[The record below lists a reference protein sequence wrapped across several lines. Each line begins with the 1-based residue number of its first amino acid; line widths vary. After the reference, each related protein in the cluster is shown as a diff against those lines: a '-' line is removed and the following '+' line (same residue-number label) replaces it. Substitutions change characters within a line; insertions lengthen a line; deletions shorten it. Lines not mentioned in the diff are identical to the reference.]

1 MSEPM
6 PEDGQQGVPPMFR
19 RNGDGAGITPEFA
32 ADMLA
37 RIQAAMTQ
45 RGLQQEMMTPLE
57 QEAVAMHVVFEA
69 LVKGGFTDDQA
80 LKYLAWRTS

>member
-1 MSEPM
+1 M

-19 RNGDGAGITPEFA
+19 RNNDGAGITPEFA

-37 RIQAAMTQ
+37 RIQAAMAG

-69 LVKGGFTDDQA
+69 LVKGGFERDEA
-80 LKYLAWRTS
+80 IKYLAWRTS

>member
-1 MSEPM
+1 
-6 PEDGQQGVPPMFR
+6 MFR
-19 RNGDGAGITPEFA
+19 RNSDGGGITPEFA

-37 RIQAAMTQ
+37 RIQAAMAA

-57 QEAVAMHVVFEA
+57 QEAVAMHVLFEA
-69 LVKGGFTDDQA
+69 LVKSGFTSDEA

>member
-19 RNGDGAGITPEFA
+19 RNHDGAGITPEFA

-37 RIQAAMTQ
+37 RIRAAAASQ
-45 RGLQQEMMTPLE
+45 GLQQEMLTPLE

-69 LVKGGFTDDQA
+69 LVKGGFTPDEA
-80 LKYLAWRTS
+80 VKYLAWRTS